1 MQRILQVSK
10 IRIKDSKDT
19 LYWYSDRIGE
29 TFNVVRVE
37 KIDGVVYYW
46 VKTGDKYNTLN
57 FVLDSDAEIIN

>member
-1 MQRILQVSK
+1 MQRMLQVK

-37 KIDGVVYYW
+37 KIEGVVYYW
-46 VKTGDKYNTLN
+46 VKTADKYNTLN